1 MSGAGA
7 WGEALGAL
15 DGLDP
20 HALVVARRGTVLAR
34 ATWAPYDAE
43 HAGLVYSVSKTVTAL
58 AVLLLEYER
67 RLGLGDAVDR
77 HLDLPNPHGF
87 TLRHLLTMSTGHSR
101 EQTSVMPA
109 DPAVLL
115 ATPPEF
121 PVGTRFAYSSPA
133 TGTLGRVVH
142 AVAGEQPTDYLRP
155 RLLDPL
161 GIGPRWWRVLGG
173 VEQGFSGLHLTVND
187 QARLGLALA
196 SGGLAPDGTRVLPE
210 SVVSAMASTF
220 VPTAETFAE
229 GEAGAE
235 PDTAR
240 DDWAL
245 GYGYGVWRSRH
256 GYRMD
261 GAYGQFTLVV
271 PESGVVVAY
280 QGSAIDTQR
289 VLDVLWGLVAAAA
302 AGDAAAADSDGPPAG
317 PSDVVGATGSVGST
331 ASSEESGGGTAAAKR
346 DSWAVRDRY
355 VASDAPALDVA
366 GWSLDDAAG
375 AGAPGAAGAA
385 GWRLTIPARDGQ
397 PGGTVDLRPD
407 AWTRGSLALRPGD
420 TAVGAPSD
428 PVPDGVVPVAARAE
442 RLPDSTV
449 RAHLVAT
456 ASPHRVLVNRAPDG
470 ALSARWHTGPLWAPT
485 LATLLVPPLVAAP
498 ARGPS

>member
-1 MSGAGA
+1 MI
-7 WGEALGAL
+7 GEGVFAEAMEAL

-58 AVLLLEYER
+58 AVLLLESEG

-173 VEQGFSGLHLTVND
+173 VEQGFSGLHLTVDD
-187 QARLGLALA
+187 QARLGMALA
-196 SGGLAPDGTRVLPE
+196 SGGLAPDGTRVLPAA
-210 SVVSAMASTF
+210 VVDAMATTF
-220 VPTAETFAE
+220 VPTAETSAE
-229 GEAGAE
+229 KEAGAE

-245 GYGYGVWRSRH
+245 GYGYGVWRSRR

-271 PESGVVVAY
+271 PESGVVVGY

-289 VLDVLWGLVAAAA
+289 VLDVLWGLGAA
-302 AGDAAAADSDGPPAG
+302 AGDGADAAAATAGGPL
-317 PSDVVGATGSVGST
+317 VV
-331 ASSEESGGGTAAAKR
+331 ER
-346 DSWAVRDRY
+346 DSWAARDRY

-366 GWSLDDAAG
+366 GWSLNDAAD
-375 AGAPGAAGAA
+375 AGAPGAA

-397 PGGTVDLRPD
+397 PGGTVDLRPH
-407 AWTRGSLALRPGD
+407 AWSRGSLALHPGD

-442 RLPDSTV
+442 RLPDGTV

-456 ASPHRVLVNRAPDG
+456 ASPHRVLLTRTPDST
-470 ALSARWHTGPLWAPT
+470 LSARWHTAPLWEPT

>member
-1 MSGAGA
+1 MTKDAFDA
-7 WGEALGAL
+7 ALDAL

-20 HALVVARRGTVLAR
+20 HALVVARHGTVLAR

-43 HAGLVYSVSKTVTAL
+43 HAGLVYSVSKTVTAM
-58 AVLLLEYER
+58 AVLLLESEG
-67 RLGLGDAVDR
+67 RLSLSDPVEK

-133 TGTLGRVVH
+133 TCTLGRVVH
-142 AVAGEQPTDYLRP
+142 AVAGEQPTAYLRP

-161 GIGPRWWRVLGG
+161 GIGPRWRRPLDG
-173 VEQGFSGLHLTVND
+173 VEQGFSGLHLTVDD
-187 QARLGLALA
+187 QARLGMALA
-196 SGGLAPDGTRVLPE
+196 AGGVAPDGTRVLPAAA
-210 SVVSAMASTF
+210 VDAMATTF
-220 VPTAETFAE
+220 VPTADTFVEDHE
-229 GEAGAE
+229 GPE
-235 PDTAR
+235 PDTAH

-280 QGSAIDTQR
+280 QGSAMDTQR

-302 AGDAAAADSDGPPAG
+302 ES
-317 PSDVVGATGSVGST
+317 SGAPL
-331 ASSEESGGGTAAAKR
+331 GGVAER

-366 GWSLDDAAG
+366 GWTLDGDG
-375 AGAPGAAGAA
+375 PDAA

-397 PGGTVDLRPD
+397 PGGGVDLRPD
-407 AWTRGSLALRPGD
+407 AWSRGCLALRPGD

-428 PVPDGVVPVAARAE
+428 PVPDGVVPVAGRAE
-442 RLPDSTV
+442 RLPDGTV

-456 ASPHRVLVNRAPDG
+456 ASPHRLLVTRAPDG
-470 ALSARWHTGPLWAPT
+470 ALSARWHTAPLWEPT

>member
-1 MSGAGA
+1 MIGF
-7 WGEALGAL
+7 GEALDAL
-15 DGLDP
+15 DELDP
-20 HALVVARRGTVLAR
+20 HALVVARHGTVLAR

-43 HAGLVYSVSKTVTAL
+43 HAGLVYSVSKSVTAL
-58 AVLLLEYER
+58 AVLLLESEG
-67 RLGLGDAVDR
+67 RLALSDPVDR

-115 ATPPEF
+115 TTPPEF

-133 TGTLGRVVH
+133 TCTLGRVVH
-142 AVAGEQPTDYLRP
+142 AVAGEQPTGYLRP

-161 GIGPRWWRVLGG
+161 RIGPRWWRPLAG
-173 VEQGFSGLHLTVND
+173 VEQGFSGLHLTVDD
-187 QARLGLALA
+187 QARLGMALA
-196 SGGLAPDGTRVLPE
+196 AGGVAPDGTRVLPAD
-210 SVVSAMASTF
+210 VVEAMATTF
-220 VPTAETFAE
+220 VPTADTFVE
-229 GEAGAE
+229 DHQGPE
-235 PDTAR
+235 PDTAH

-280 QGSAIDTQR
+280 QGSAMDTQR

-302 AGDAAAADSDGPPAG
+302 SGPAEAAGAGARDASGGAVSSAAALL
-317 PSDVVGATGSVGST
+317 
-331 ASSEESGGGTAAAKR
+331 GGVAER
-346 DSWAVRDRY
+346 DSWAARDRY

-366 GWSLDDAAG
+366 GWTLDDAGPDAG
-375 AGAPGAAGAA
+375 PAA
-385 GWRLTIPARDGQ
+385 WRLTIPASDGQ
-397 PGGTVDLRPD
+397 PGGVVDLRPD
-407 AWTRGSLALRPGD
+407 AWSRGSLALRPGD
-420 TAVGAPSD
+420 VASGAPSD

-442 RLPDSTV
+442 RLPDGTV

-456 ASPHRVLVNRAPDG
+456 ASPHRLLVTRAPDG
-470 ALSARWHTGPLWAPT
+470 ALSARWHTAPLWEPT

>member
-1 MSGAGA
+1 MI
-7 WGEALGAL
+7 GEGGFAEAMEAL

-20 HALVVARRGTVLAR
+20 HALVIARRGTVLAR

-58 AVLLLEYER
+58 AVLLLESEG

-77 HLDLPNPHGF
+77 HLDLPNPHGVV
-87 TLRHLLTMSTGHSR
+87 LRQLLTMTTGHSR

-161 GIGPRWWRVLGG
+161 GIGPRWWRSLAG
-173 VEQGFSGLHLTVND
+173 VEQGFSGLHLTVDD
-187 QARLGLALA
+187 QARLGAALA
-196 SGGLAPDGTRVLPE
+196 SGGLAPDGTRVLP
-210 SVVSAMASTF
+210 SAVVEAMATTF

-229 GEAGAE
+229 DEAGAE

-289 VLDVLWGLVAAAA
+289 VLDVLFGLVAAAA
-302 AGDAAAADSDGPPAG
+302 DGAGAA
-317 PSDVVGATGSVGST
+317 GATT
-331 ASSEESGGGTAAAKR
+331 GGPLVVER
-346 DSWAVRDRY
+346 DSWAARDRY
-355 VASDAPALDVA
+355 VASDAPALEVA
-366 GWSLDDAAG
+366 GWSLEDAPGG
-375 AGAPGAAGAA
+375 AGPDR
-385 GWRLTIPARDGQ
+385 WRLTIPDRDGQ

-407 AWTRGSLALRPGD
+407 AWTRGSLALRPDD
-420 TAVGAPSD
+420 TAVGAPTD

-442 RLPDSTV
+442 QLPDGTV

-456 ASPHRVLVNRAPDG
+456 ASPHRVLLTRTPDG
-470 ALSARWHTGPLWAPT
+470 ALSARWHTAPLWEPT

>member
-1 MSGAGA
+1 MIGFD
-7 WGEALGAL
+7 EALDAL

-20 HALVVARRGTVLAR
+20 HALVVARHGSVLAR
-34 ATWAPYDAE
+34 ATWAPYDPE
-43 HAGLVYSVSKTVTAL
+43 HAGLVYSVSKSVTAM
-58 AVLLLEYER
+58 AVLLLESEG
-67 RLGLGDAVDR
+67 RLALSDPVDR

-115 ATPPEF
+115 TTPPEF

-133 TGTLGRVVH
+133 TCTLGRVVH
-142 AVAGEQPTDYLRP
+142 AVAGEQPTAYLRP

-161 GIGPRWWRVLGG
+161 GIGPRWWRPLAG
-173 VEQGFSGLHLTVND
+173 VEQGFSGLHLTVDD
-187 QARLGLALA
+187 QARLGMALA
-196 SGGLAPDGTRVLPE
+196 AGGVAPDGTRVLPAA
-210 SVVSAMASTF
+210 VVEAMASTF
-220 VPTAETFAE
+220 VPTADTFVE
-229 GEAGAE
+229 DHQGPE
-235 PDTAR
+235 PDTAH

-280 QGSAIDTQR
+280 QGSAMDTQR
-289 VLDVLWGLVAAAA
+289 VLDVLWGLVA
-302 AGDAAAADSDGPPAG
+302 
-317 PSDVVGATGSVGST
+317 T
-331 ASSEESGGGTAAAKR
+331 ASSGELGGVAER
-346 DSWAVRDRY
+346 DSWAARDRY

-366 GWSLDDAAG
+366 GWTLDDSGPDA
-375 AGAPGAAGAA
+375 
-385 GWRLTIPARDGQ
+385 WRLTILARDGQ
-397 PGGTVDLRPD
+397 PGGVVDLRPD
-407 AWTRGSLALRPGD
+407 AWSRGSLALRPGD
-420 TAVGAPSD
+420 VASGAPSD
-428 PVPDGVVPVAARAE
+428 PVPDGLVPVAARAE
-442 RLPDSTV
+442 RLPDGSV

-456 ASPHRVLVNRAPDG
+456 ASPHRLLVTRAPDG
-470 ALSARWHTGPLWAPT
+470 ALSARWHTAPLWAPT

>member
-1 MSGAGA
+1 VIGAGFRGA
-7 WGEALGAL
+7 WGEALAAL

-20 HALVVARRGTVLAR
+20 HALVVARRGAVLAR
-34 ATWAPYDAE
+34 ATWAPYDAG
-43 HAGLVYSVSKTVTAL
+43 HAGLVYSVSKSVTAL
-58 AVLLLEYER
+58 AVLLLESEG
-67 RLGLGDAVDR
+67 RLSLSDPVDA

-115 ATPPEF
+115 STPPEF

-133 TGTLGRVVH
+133 TCTLGRVVH

-161 GIGPRWWRVLGG
+161 GIGPRWWRFLGG
-173 VEQGFSGLHLTVND
+173 VEQGFSGLHLTVDD
-187 QARLGLALA
+187 QARLGAALA
-196 SGGLAPDGTRVLPE
+196 AGGVAPDGTRVPPAA
-210 SVVSAMASTF
+210 VVDALATTF
-220 VPTAETFAE
+220 VPTAETFVEDHASP
-229 GEAGAE
+229 E

-245 GYGYGVWRSRH
+245 GYGYGVWRSRV

-271 PESGVVVAY
+271 PGSGVVVAY
-280 QGSAIDTQR
+280 QGSAMDTQR
-289 VLDVLWGLVAAAA
+289 VLDALFGLVSAA
-302 AGDAAAADSDGPPAG
+302 AGEVAG
-317 PSDVVGATGSVGST
+317 EALVATPGEALV
-331 ASSEESGGGTAAAKR
+331 AER
-346 DSWAVRDRY
+346 DSWAARDRY
-355 VASDAPALDVA
+355 VASDAPALDVS
-366 GWSLDDAAG
+366 GWSLDDAR
-375 AGAPGAAGAA
+375 AAEVA
-385 GWRLTIPARDGQ
+385 GWRLTVPAGDGQ
-397 PGGTVDLRPD
+397 PGGSLDLRTG
-407 AWTRGSLALRPGD
+407 AWTRGTLTMRPGD
-420 TAVGAPSD
+420 VASGAPSD

-442 RLPDSTV
+442 RLPDGTV

-456 ASPHRVLVNRAPDG
+456 ASPHRLLLTRAPDG
-470 ALSARWHTGPLWAPT
+470 ALSARWHTAPLWEPT

>member
-1 MSGAGA
+1 MIGFD
-7 WGEALGAL
+7 EALDAL

-20 HALVVARRGTVLAR
+20 HALVVARDGSVLAR
-34 ATWAPYDAE
+34 ATWAPYDPE
-43 HAGLVYSVSKTVTAL
+43 HAGLVYSVSKSVTAM
-58 AVLLLEYER
+58 AVLLLESEG
-67 RLGLGDAVDR
+67 RLGLDDPVDR

-115 ATPPEF
+115 TTPPEF

-133 TGTLGRVVH
+133 TCTLGRVVH
-142 AVAGEQPTDYLRP
+142 AVAGEQPTAYLRP

-161 GIGPRWWRVLGG
+161 GIGPRWWRPLAG
-173 VEQGFSGLHLTVND
+173 VEQGFSGLHLTVDD
-187 QARLGLALA
+187 QARLGMALA
-196 SGGLAPDGTRVLPE
+196 AGGVAPDGSRVLPE

-220 VPTAETFAE
+220 VPTADTFVE
-229 GEAGAE
+229 DHQGPE
-235 PDTAR
+235 PDTAH

-280 QGSAIDTQR
+280 QGSAMDTQR

-302 AGDAAAADSDGPPAG
+302 SGPAG
-317 PSDVVGATGSVGST
+317 AAGAGARDASGGAPGAAGST
-331 ASSEESGGGTAAAKR
+331 RTLVGGVAER
-346 DSWAVRDRY
+346 DSWAARDRY

-366 GWSLDDAAG
+366 GWTLDDDGDDA
-375 AGAPGAAGAA
+375 
-385 GWRLTIPARDGQ
+385 WRLTIAARDGL
-397 PGGTVDLRPD
+397 PGGVVDLRPD
-407 AWTRGSLALRPGD
+407 AWSRGSLALRPGD
-420 TAVGAPSD
+420 VASGAPSD
-428 PVPDGVVPVAARAE
+428 PVPDGVVPLAARAE
-442 RLPDSTV
+442 RLPDGSV

-456 ASPHRVLVNRAPDG
+456 ASPHRLLVTRAADG
-470 ALSARWHTGPLWAPT
+470 ALSARWHTAPLWEPT

>member
-1 MSGAGA
+1 MSGAGFEGA
-7 WGEALGAL
+7 WGEALEAL

-20 HALVVARRGTVLAR
+20 HALVVARRGAVLAR
-34 ATWAPYDAE
+34 ATWAPYDAG
-43 HAGLVYSVSKTVTAL
+43 HAGLVYSVSKSVTAL
-58 AVLLLEYER
+58 AVLLLESEG
-67 RLGLGDAVDR
+67 RLSLSDPVDA

-115 ATPPEF
+115 STPPEF

-133 TGTLGRVVH
+133 TCTLGRIVH
-142 AVAGEQPTDYLRP
+142 AVAGEQPTAYLRP

-161 GIGPRWWRVLGG
+161 GIGPRWWRFLGG
-173 VEQGFSGLHLTVND
+173 VEQGFSGLHLTVDD
-187 QARLGLALA
+187 QARLGMALA
-196 SGGLAPDGTRVLPE
+196 AGGVAPDGRRVLPAA
-210 SVVSAMASTF
+210 VVDALATTF
-220 VPTAETFAE
+220 VPTAETFVEDHAS
-229 GEAGAE
+229 AE

-245 GYGYGVWRSRH
+245 GYGYGVWRSRV
-256 GYRMD
+256 GFRMD

-280 QGSAIDTQR
+280 QGSAMDTQR
-289 VLDVLWGLVAAAA
+289 VLDVLFGLVPAAASSGEA
-302 AGDAAAADSDGPPAG
+302 AGA
-317 PSDVVGATGSVGST
+317 V
-331 ASSEESGGGTAAAKR
+331 SGEALVAER
-346 DSWAVRDRY
+346 DSWAARDRY

-366 GWSLDDAAG
+366 GWSLEDAADAGAAEG
-375 AGAPGAAGAA
+375 AGVA
-385 GWRLTIPARDGQ
+385 GWRLAIPAGDGR
-397 PGGTVDLRPD
+397 PGGVVDLRPD
-407 AWTRGSLALRPGD
+407 AWTRGTLTMRPGD
-420 TAVGAPSD
+420 VASGAPSD

-442 RLPDSTV
+442 RLPDGTV
-449 RAHLVAT
+449 RAHVVAT
-456 ASPHRVLVNRAPDG
+456 ASPHRLLVTRAADG
-470 ALSARWHTGPLWAPT
+470 ALSARWHTAPLWEPT

>member
-1 MSGAGA
+1 MIGAGFRGA
-7 WGEALGAL
+7 WGEALAAL
-15 DGLDP
+15 EGLDP

-43 HAGLVYSVSKTVTAL
+43 HAGLVYSVSKSVTAL
-58 AVLLLEYER
+58 AVLLLESEG

-77 HLDLPNPHGF
+77 HLDLPNPHGL

-115 ATPPEF
+115 STPPEF

-133 TGTLGRVVH
+133 TCTLGRVVH

-161 GIGPRWWRVLGG
+161 GIGPRWWRPLAG
-173 VEQGFSGLHLTVND
+173 VEQGFSGLHLTVDD
-187 QARLGLALA
+187 QARLGAALA
-196 SGGLAPDGTRVLPE
+196 SGGLAPDGTRVLP
-210 SVVSAMASTF
+210 SAVVDAMATTF

-229 GEAGAE
+229 EEAGAE

-271 PESGVVVAY
+271 PGSGVVVAY
-280 QGSAIDTQR
+280 QGSAMDTQR
-289 VLDVLWGLVAAAA
+289 VLDALFGLVSAA
-302 AGDAAAADSDGPPAG
+302 AGSGDGA
-317 PSDVVGATGSVGST
+317 
-331 ASSEESGGGTAAAKR
+331 GGTLVAER
-346 DSWAVRDRY
+346 DSWAARDRY
-355 VASDAPALDVA
+355 VASDAPALDVS
-366 GWSLDDAAG
+366 GWSLDDA
-375 AGAPGAAGAA
+375 PAAEAAEVAEAAEAA
-385 GWRLTIPARDGQ
+385 GWRLTVPAGDRQ
-397 PGGTVDLRPD
+397 PGGSLDLRTD
-407 AWTRGSLALRPGD
+407 AWTRSTLTMRPGD
-420 TAVGAPSD
+420 LASGAPSD

-442 RLPDSTV
+442 RLPDGSV

-456 ASPHRVLVNRAPDG
+456 ASPHRLLLTRTPDG
-470 ALSARWHTGPLWAPT
+470 ALSARWHTAPLWEPT